1 MIVVRKLLD
10 YVFTKK
16 ELQVLDDILPAFKRH
31 DRLDDEEAL
40 QQLLISANTI
50 LMLPAGIL
58 QTEED
63 ADRRASAS
71 LHYTNSNI
79 EVSMANGKIIKIPHD
94 LVEQPEINITEE
106 MNKSGMWKSLEPQ
119 NGKEMKTKEGPKKKH
134 SERKMSLVKETPEED
149 SSITTKTESQKNKNE
164 VGSEEETKSLV
175 NSETSV

>member
-1 MIVVRKLLD
+1 MG
-10 YVFTKK
+10 TKK

-40 QQLLISANTI
+40 Q
-50 LMLPAGIL
+50 

-119 NGKEMKTKEGPKKKH
+119 NGKEMKTKEGAKKKKK
-134 SERKMSLVKETPEED
+134 RRAKK
-149 SSITTKTESQKNKNE
+149 KKK
-164 VGSEEETKSLV
+164 KKKKKK
-175 NSETSV
+175 

>member
-1 MIVVRKLLD
+1 MG
-10 YVFTKK
+10 TKK

-40 QQLLISANTI
+40 Q
-50 LMLPAGIL
+50 

-79 EVSMANGKIIKIPHD
+79 EVSMANGKIIKIPQD

-119 NGKEMKTKEGPKKKH
+119 NGKEMKTKEGPKKKKK
-134 SERKMSLVKETPEED
+134 RRAKK
-149 SSITTKTESQKNKNE
+149 KKK
-164 VGSEEETKSLV
+164 KKKKKK
-175 NSETSV
+175 